1 MSVKKALSSSSY
13 PLISS
18 GRLAWD
24 KSDQR
29 KGMIEKFF
37 RSRRLAQAESPYQ
50 TNNNIIVTGTS
61 VRKLDSSKGVN

>member
-50 TNNNIIVTGTS
+50 TNNIIVAGTS